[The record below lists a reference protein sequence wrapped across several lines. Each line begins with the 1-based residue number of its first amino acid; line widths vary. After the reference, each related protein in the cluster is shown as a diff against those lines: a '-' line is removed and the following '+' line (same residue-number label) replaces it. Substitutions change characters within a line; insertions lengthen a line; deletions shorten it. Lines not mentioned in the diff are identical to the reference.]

1 LFNPKRIDKKTGK
14 KGVVQN
20 KRARHNLC
28 FSEIGQKP
36 EMEKGKGTIIPFKDI
51 PLNKNI
57 LDLFKKLL
65 GEKGNSLNI
74 EGNKYYDINK
84 TGIGYHGDSERRKV
98 IAWRLGESMSLHYQW
113 FVRSKPIG
121 NNLKL
126 IINSGD
132 VYIMSEKAVGT
143 DWLKN
148 KKIPTLRHA
157 AGCKNYTIKPIKK
170 HITEDGSFKK
180 DKINRNYILV
190 EKLYNIKTEKN
201 IVGIPIKF
209 I

>member
-1 LFNPKRIDKKTGK
+1 
-14 KGVVQN
+14 
-20 KRARHNLC
+20 
-28 FSEIGQKP
+28 
-36 EMEKGKGTIIPFKDI
+36 MEKGKGTIIPFKDI

-143 DWLKN
+143 DRLV
-148 KKIPTLRHA
+148 KK
-157 AGCKNYTIKPIKK
+157 
-170 HITEDGSFKK
+170 
-180 DKINRNYILV
+180 
-190 EKLYNIKTEKN
+190 
-201 IVGIPIKF
+201 
-209 I
+209 